1 MKPFPTFAAVS
12 LALLS
17 TIASAQLPPG
27 ITMEMVNTTLPEE
40 GAPKAVP
47 GKYQVTSGT
56 AFGAEGL
63 KIFHPADLSR
73 FPKKDTLPVFVW
85 GNGGCAMD
93 NPRYAGFLET
103 IASHGFLVVT
113 TRAATFNAAPVPAA
127 PGATQTP
134 GPRRQAT
141 AADLRAGID
150 WAEKENLR
158 DGSPL
163 KGKVELKKVAV
174 MGTSCSG
181 RLSIELGAD
190 PRVTTIGVFNAGL
203 DADKYEGLAKLHG
216 PVMFING
223 GKEDF
228 MMGPSK
234 ATYDKVD
241 TLPAFYG
248 ARHGAGHTAT
258 SYHVGGGEFANVA
271 VNWVKWQFKKDRKA
285 AKMFVGKKCGLCV
298 NENWDA
304 EGKRLK

>member
-1 MKPFPTFAAVS
+1 MKASIALAAASLTLFSTF
-12 LALLS
+12 
-17 TIASAQLPPG
+17 ASAQLPPG
-27 ITMEMVNTTLPEE
+27 ITMDMINTTLPEE

-47 GKYQVTSGT
+47 GQYKVTSGA
-56 AFGAEGL
+56 AFGVEGL
-63 KIFHPADLSR
+63 KVFHPADLSR
-73 FPKKDTLPVFVW
+73 FPRKDTLPVFVW
-85 GNGGCAMD
+85 GNGGCAID

-113 TRAATFNAAPVPAA
+113 TTAARAAAPAPAAA
-127 PGATQTP
+127 PGQPAS
-134 GPRRQAT
+134 RARQAT
-141 AADLRAGID
+141 AADLKAGID
-150 WAEKENLR
+150 WAEKENTR

-163 KGKVELKKVAV
+163 QGKIEVRKVAV

-203 DADKYEGLAKLHG
+203 NEGQYEPLAKLHG

-241 TLPAFYG
+241 KLPAFYG

-271 VNWVKWQFKKDRKA
+271 TNWVLWQFKKDKKA
-285 AKMFVGKKCGLCV
+285 AKMFTGRKCGLCV

-304 EGKRLK
+304 EGKRLDK

>member
-1 MKPFPTFAAVS
+1 MKASTALAAAS
-12 LALLS
+12 LALFS
-17 TIASAQLPPG
+17 TIAGAQLPPG

-47 GKYQVTSGT
+47 GKYKVTSGA
-56 AFGAEGL
+56 AFGVEGL
-63 KIFHPADLSR
+63 KVFHPADLAR

-113 TRAATFNAAPVPAA
+113 TTARPAAAAPAAPAA
-127 PGATQTP
+127 PGGAP
-134 GPRRQAT
+134 ARPRQAT
-141 AADLRAGID
+141 AADLKAGID
-150 WAEKENLR
+150 WAEQENKR
-158 DGSPL
+158 AGSPL
-163 KGKVELKKVAV
+163 QGKIELQKVAV

-190 PRVTTIGVFNAGL
+190 PRVSTIGVFNAGL
-203 DADKYEGLAKLHG
+203 NEGQYEPLSKLHG

-234 ATYDKVD
+234 ATYDVVD
-241 TLPAFYG
+241 KLPAFYG

-271 VNWVKWQFKKDRKA
+271 TNWVLWQFKKDKKA

-304 EGKRLK
+304 EGKRLEK

>member
-1 MKPFPTFAAVS
+1 MKASTAIAAAS
-12 LALLS
+12 LALFS
-17 TIASAQLPPG
+17 TIAAAQLPPG
-27 ITMEMVNTTLPEE
+27 ITMDMINTTLPEE
-40 GAPKAVP
+40 GAPKAIP
-47 GKYQVTSGT
+47 GQYKVASGA
-56 AFGAEGL
+56 AFGAAGL
-63 KIFHPADLSR
+63 KVFHPEDLSR

-85 GNGGCAMD
+85 GNGGCAID
-93 NPRYAGFLET
+93 NPRYAGFLTT

-113 TRAATFNAAPVPAA
+113 TTASAATAPAPAA
-127 PGATQTP
+127 GATA
-134 GPRRQAT
+134 GPPARARQAT
-141 AADLRAGID
+141 AADLKAGID
-150 WAEKENLR
+150 WAEKENNR

-163 KGKVELKKVAV
+163 KGKIETKKVAV

-190 PRVTTIGVFNAGL
+190 PRVSTIGVFNAGL
-203 DADKYEGLAKLHG
+203 DEGKYEPLARLHG

-234 ATYDKVD
+234 ATYDKVEK
-241 TLPAFYG
+241 LPAFYG

-271 VNWVKWQFKKDRKA
+271 TNWALWQLKKDKQA
-285 AKMFVGKKCGLCV
+285 AKMFTGKKCALCV